1 MRVGGFADPHT
12 VVLPREKAV
21 LVSVRQRSRVSHWG
35 PPLLLISP
43 SLILV
48 GVFVYGLIGVNVATS
63 LTDEHTAAQSTGRK
77 PVSFVGFKNYVDLL
91 HSPAFQHSLRNLVL
105 YTAVFLV
112 SALALGFVWAWL
124 LDKPA
129 RGEGIF
135 RSVYLFPMA
144 VSFIA
149 SGVVWR
155 WLLNSNEGASA
166 SGLNRLFQML
176 GLGFLQ
182 NPWWNNPNWG
192 VAAIAL
198 PAVWQ
203 LSGYVM
209 ALFLAGFRGIP
220 DELREAAR
228 IDGASEWKL
237 YRYVIFPQ
245 LSPVALSAVIIIG
258 HMSLKAFDL
267 IMSISKPA
275 NYQTKVPAVD
285 MFTLKGTY
293 DYANAAAV
301 GTILLL
307 IVAVL
312 VVPYLVRTARA
323 EKNR

>member
-1 MRVGGFADPHT
+1 
-12 VVLPREKAV
+12 
-21 LVSVRQRSRVSHWG
+21 
-35 PPLLLISP
+35 LLISP
-43 SLILV
+43 SLILM

-63 LTDEHTAAQSTGRK
+63 LTDEHTSAQSTGQA
-77 PVSFVGFKNYVDLL
+77 PVTFVGVQNYNDLL
-91 HSPAFQHSLRNLVL
+91 RSPAFQHSLRNLLL
-105 YTAVFLV
+105 YTAVFLISV
-112 SALALGFVWAWL
+112 LVLGFIWAWL
-124 LDKPA
+124 LDKPVH
-129 RGEGIF
+129 GEGIF
-135 RSVYLFPMA
+135 RSIYLFPMA
-144 VSFIA
+144 VSFVA

-155 WLLNSNEGASA
+155 WLLNSNQGTSA
-166 SGLNRLFQML
+166 SGLNRLFQMI

-192 VAAIAL
+192 IAAIAL

-220 DELREAAR
+220 DELREAGR

-237 YRYVIFPQ
+237 YRHVIFPQ

-285 MFTLKGTY
+285 MYTLKGSY
-293 DYANAAAV
+293 NFANAAAV
-301 GTILLL
+301 GTILLV
-307 IVAVL
+307 IVALL